1 MRPYNGQMMRLA
13 ILLGAL
19 SLWAG
24 PLPLAPPEQAGMSG
38 ERLKRL
44 SANVRGHIERGEL
57 AGAVTLV
64 SRRGRL
70 VHLEAQ
76 GLMETSA
83 KKPMRTDTIFR
94 LASMTKPITSVAVLM
109 LMEEGKL
116 LLTDPVSRYIPEFK
130 NTRVLAQ
137 TAPGSSR
144 AGTRLVPA
152 DPEINIRHLLTHTAG
167 LATGTAPALTAEFQK
182 FTAESSPE
190 ETIANYCRR
199 LAAVPLNFQPGT
211 AWQYGPATTV
221 LGRVVEVASGLSF
234 DEFLQERIF
243 KPLEMR
249 DTFFRVPDAKMDRLG
264 PVYGPGPEGLRESRP
279 AAQSR
284 GSQVFF
290 SGAGGLFSTAED
302 YLRFCRVMLGNGA
315 SGGVRLLSRKSVEL
329 MTANH
334 TGGAPIWPDLG
345 GSGFG
350 LGVSV
355 VTDLGRSWHLGS
367 EGSYG
372 WGGAFGTWFW
382 IDPKEELIGILM
394 VQTSGPMHDIR
405 YQVQNLVEQ
414 AIVD

>member
-1 MRPYNGQMMRLA
+1 M
-13 ILLGAL
+13 
-19 SLWAG
+19 
-24 PLPLAPPEQAGMSG
+24 
-38 ERLKRL
+38 
-44 SANVRGHIERGEL
+44 
-57 AGAVTLV
+57 
-64 SRRGRL
+64 
-70 VHLEAQ
+70 
-76 GLMETSA
+76 
-83 KKPMRTDTIFR
+83 
-94 LASMTKPITSVAVLM
+94 
-109 LMEEGKL
+109 
-116 LLTDPVSRYIPEFK
+116 
-130 NTRVLAQ
+130 
-137 TAPGSSR
+137 
-144 AGTRLVPA
+144 
-152 DPEINIRHLLTHTAG
+152 
-167 LATGTAPALTAEFQK
+167 
-182 FTAESSPE
+182 
-190 ETIANYCRR
+190 
-199 LAAVPLNFQPGT
+199 
-211 AWQYGPATTV
+211 

-334 TGGAPIWPDLG
+334 TGGASIWPDLG